1 MSRTAHS
8 AGIFSRKSAGS
19 CANCIPSA
27 SFNCDVPMIAPMPM
41 VKPFTTDSGTSS
53 TSRPA
58 RSRPATTRITPAMKV
73 AVTSPSSPWTATT
86 PATTTMNAPVGPPIC
101 TRLPPSAEIRKPA
114 TMAVTSPSAGLAPDA
129 MAMAMDSGMAT
140 IATVIPGQQ
149 IGAELGQG
157 VGAQGGDDFGQK
169 HPGGPQKI
177 SGGRKGG
184 PSRKGDAIP
193 LPCGLSTPGLGGI
206 DAEFPASPPFRP
218 GTRCAYKRKRSGGL
232 IESRNLGDLGT
243 GHTRMFGL
251 GGLFSSDMAIDL
263 GTANTLVYVKGRG
276 IVLSEPSVVA
286 YHVKD
291 GVKKVLAVGED
302 AKLMLGRTPGS
313 IEAIRPMR
321 EGVIADF
328 AVAEE
333 MIKYFIRKVAKRSTF
348 SRPKIIVCVP
358 HGATPV
364 EKRAIRE
371 SVLRAGARRAG
382 LIAEPIAAAIGAGM
396 PITDPTGNMV
406 VDIGGGTTE
415 VAVLSLGDIVYARS
429 VRVGGDR
436 MDEAIINYLRR
447 QHNLLVGESTAE
459 RIKTSIGTARMPD
472 DGRGQSMHIRGRDL
486 LNGVPKETEI
496 SQAQVAEALAEPVQA
511 ICEAVMTAL
520 EATPPDLAADIVD
533 RGVMLTGGGALLGQ
547 LDLALREQT
556 GLAISVADES
566 LNCVAL
572 GTGKALEY
580 EKQLRHVIDYDS

>member
-1 MSRTAHS
+1 
-8 AGIFSRKSAGS
+8 
-19 CANCIPSA
+19 
-27 SFNCDVPMIAPMPM
+27 
-41 VKPFTTDSGTSS
+41 
-53 TSRPA
+53 
-58 RSRPATTRITPAMKV
+58 
-73 AVTSPSSPWTATT
+73 
-86 PATTTMNAPVGPPIC
+86 
-101 TRLPPSAEIRKPA
+101 
-114 TMAVTSPSAGLAPDA
+114 
-129 MAMAMDSGMAT
+129 
-140 IATVIPGQQ
+140 
-149 IGAELGQG
+149 
-157 VGAQGGDDFGQK
+157 
-169 HPGGPQKI
+169 
-177 SGGRKGG
+177 
-184 PSRKGDAIP
+184 
-193 LPCGLSTPGLGGI
+193 
-206 DAEFPASPPFRP
+206 
-218 GTRCAYKRKRSGGL
+218 
-232 IESRNLGDLGT
+232 
-243 GHTRMFGL
+243 MFGL

-286 YHVKD
+286 YHVKE
-291 GVKKVLAVGED
+291 GQKKVLAVGED

-328 AVAEE
+328 DVAEE
-333 MIKYFIRKVAKRSTF
+333 MIKYFIRKVHRRSTF
-348 SRPKIIVCVP
+348 LGKPKVIVCVP

-364 EKRAIRE
+364 EKRAIRT
-371 SVLRAGARRAG
+371 SVLSAGARRAG

-436 MDEAIINYLRR
+436 MDESIVSYLRR

-496 SQAQVAEALAEPVQA
+496 SQAQVAEALAEPVQQ

-580 EKQLRHVIDYDS
+580 EKQLRHVIDYES